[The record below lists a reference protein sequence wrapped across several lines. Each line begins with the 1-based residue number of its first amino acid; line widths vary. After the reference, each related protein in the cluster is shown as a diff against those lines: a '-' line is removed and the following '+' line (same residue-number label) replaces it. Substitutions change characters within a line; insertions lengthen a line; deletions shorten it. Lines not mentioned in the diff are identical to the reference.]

1 MNVHPRDQSQWLK
14 VLIALFI
21 TACFILAALVE
32 LGVFGDHYP

>member
-1 MNVHPRDQSQWLK
+1 VSVNPRDQPQWLK

-32 LGVFGDHYP
+32 LGLFGDHYP